1 MKLYLVNM
9 ESPESAGVCMLFTGV
24 CLLIQ
29 AAEKFIP
36 FTLHILMPPIIPQII
51 TVMAGCMTL
60 LVGYPHLK
68 YRIRQI
74 LKRWGK

>member
-1 MKLYLVNM
+1 MKLYFFNM
-9 ESPESAGVCMLFTGV
+9 ESPESIGICVLFTGV
-24 CLLIQ
+24 CFFIQ

-68 YRIRQI
+68 ERIKQI
-74 LKRWGK
+74 SQRWKK